1 MRQAR
6 GTHVSLAASQA
17 DFAAALLDPSPD
29 AAPAGSSDVAARRFR
44 VYRNNVR
51 VALMEALAAAYPVI
65 ARVVGT
71 PFFERMA
78 RVFIA
83 QRPARERTLNFYGD
97 GLADFVADF
106 PPARE
111 LPYLADLARL
121 ERAVLEAR
129 HAADAPALE
138 PSVLT
143 ALGAE
148 IAAARLTPH
157 PAARLVRSA
166 YPIADI
172 WRAHEGDAPT
182 TGDLAFATGAAGALV
197 LRPRLAVSVAPLA
210 PGRCAFVETVLA
222 GGDLTAAH
230 AAATSSDAGF
240 DVMTAFR
247 DLLAA
252 GAFAGVAGN
261 RGEGDRV

>member
-1 MRQAR
+1 M
-6 GTHVSLAASQA
+6 SLAASQA

-29 AAPAGSSDVAARRFR
+29 AAPAGSSDLAARRFR

-51 VALMEALAAAYPVI
+51 VALTEALAAAYPVTV
-65 ARVVGT
+65 RVVGT

-78 RVFIA
+78 SVFIA
-83 QRPARERTLNFYGD
+83 ERPARERTLNFYGA

-143 ALGAE
+143 ALGAG

-157 PAARLVRSA
+157 PATRLVRSG

-172 WRAHEGDAPT
+172 WHAHDGDAPT
-182 TGDLAFATGAAGALV
+182 DGDLAFAAGAAGALV
-197 LRPRLAVSVAPLA
+197 LRPGLAVSVAPLA

-230 AAATSSDAGF
+230 AAAASLDAGF

-252 GAFAGVAGN
+252 GAFAGVAGD
-261 RGEGDRV
+261 RGEGDRA

>member
-1 MRQAR
+1 MRRPRAR
-6 GTHVSLAASQA
+6 HVSLAASQA
-17 DFAAALLDPSPD
+17 GFAAALLDPSPD
-29 AAPAGSSDVAARRFR
+29 ATPAGSSDVAARRFR

-65 ARVVGT
+65 VRVVGT

-78 RVFIA
+78 RVYIA
-83 QRPARERTLNFYGD
+83 KRPACERTLNFYGD
-97 GLADFVADF
+97 GLADFVAEF

-129 HAADAPALE
+129 HVADAPPLE

-148 IAAARLTPH
+148 IATARLKPH
-157 PAARLVRSA
+157 PATRLVRSA

-172 WRAHEGDAPT
+172 WHAHDGDAPT
-182 TGDLAFATGAAGALV
+182 IGDLAFAAGAAGALV
-197 LRPRLAVSVAPLA
+197 LRPGLAVSVAPLA
-210 PGRCAFVETVLA
+210 PGRCAFVETLLA

-230 AAATSSDAGF
+230 AAATSLDAGF
-240 DVMTAFR
+240 DVMTEFG
-247 DLLAA
+247 DLLST
-252 GAFAGVAGN
+252 GTFAGVAGN
-261 RGEGDRV
+261 RGEGDRA

>member
-1 MRQAR
+1 MRR
-6 GTHVSLAASQA
+6 PWGTRMSLAVSQA
-17 DFAAALLDPSPD
+17 DFASALLDPSPD

-51 VALMEALAAAYPVI
+51 VVLTEALAAAYPVI
-65 ARVVGT
+65 VRVVGT

-78 RVFIA
+78 HVFIA
-83 QRPARERTLNFYGD
+83 ERPARARTLNFYGD
-97 GLADFVADF
+97 GLADFVAGF

-148 IAAARLTPH
+148 IAAARLAPH
-157 PAARLVRSA
+157 PATRLVRSA

-172 WRAHEGDAPT
+172 WQAHEGDAPM

-230 AAATSSDAGF
+230 AAATSLDADF
-240 DVMTAFR
+240 DVMTEFR

-252 GAFAGVAGN
+252 GAFAGVAGD
-261 RGEGDRV
+261 RGEGDRT